1 LPYEGAG
8 TLGHA
13 CVVFHKALQLSK
25 PRASEEET
33 ETLAT
38 TPLILVADGDEVYRA
53 QVTRL
58 LERIDCETIAAA
70 DGRQALEIAS
80 SERPALVLLDINLSG
95 VSGYEVCREL
105 REAFNG
111 DIAIIFVSGE
121 RTEPY
126 DRVAG
131 LLLGADDYIVKP
143 FDDGELLARV
153 RSALRQRDADPRE
166 TANGSKSSSIA
177 SLTAREREVLQLL
190 AHGLTQVDIAGKL
203 VISPK
208 TVGTHIQRILGKLG
222 VHSRAQ
228 AVVLA
233 HEQGL
238 AAGNGDAI
246 ADAEGHILTAHP

>member
-1 LPYEGAG
+1 M
-8 TLGHA
+8 
-13 CVVFHKALQLSK
+13 
-25 PRASEEET
+25 
-33 ETLAT
+33 
-38 TPLILVADGDEVYRA
+38 
-53 QVTRL
+53 L
-58 LERIDCETIAAA
+58 LERIGCETIAAA
-70 DGRQALEIAS
+70 DGRQALEIANR
-80 SERPALVLLDINLSG
+80 ERPAVVLLDINLSG

-105 REAFNG
+105 RDAFDG

-153 RSALRQRDADPRE
+153 RSALRHSDTAPRV
-166 TANGSKSSSIA
+166 TGNGSRSSMA

-190 AHGLTQVDIAGKL
+190 AHGFTQIDIAGKL

-238 AAGNGDAI
+238 AAGIGNAF
-246 ADAEGHILTAHP
+246 ADAEGHILTAHL